1 VVWPCD
7 LDQEMQRET
16 LPGLAQFLVE
26 RRVVGG
32 LAEKRGPSHRL
43 MEDGVDKAGIR
54 TSRPPRHI
62 APFNSSTERPPRKPN
77 PTPLPLYGRIVEQ
90 QWVNTATGTAADD
103 IKYSYDRDGNVLT
116 RNNLAFSNDNET
128 YSYNGLNQLISFT
141 RGTETQSWTLDAAG
155 NWSSFTTSGTTQTRT
170 SNLQNQITT
179 ISGATTPT
187 YDYNGNTLTD
197 DNGTQ
202 YTYDAWNRMVKAVTA
217 GGSTEIDAYDALGR
231 RITVTLNS
239 LPTDYYYSSSGQVLE
254 EIQYLT
260 GGESITDNI
269 WSPVYVN
276 ALFERIINGT
286 PYAVQQDADWNV
298 TTVTKSVINP
308 NTYQYY
314 QQVQEGFVYDPYGK
328 AGTPYLNMPYL
339 FQGGRSDS
347 TTGLYQFGVR
357 DLSPSLG
364 RWMEQDPVRYAGGDS
379 NLYGFLGENPPNA
392 TDPSGMKGNGQVILT
407 WQDKPAG
414 GVFFPLPDPIN
425 GNPSGSTIVTI
436 GEPGFWES
444 LIPIWG
450 SGRSAIN
457 AFQEGHWAWGL
468 FYAGL
473 AASDAFFVGTL
484 ITASSELALKGGLKA
499 CQVGLLNFIKDE
511 AGAVDPNKLFHIFG
525 PAKHKLG
532 TLVTEFGSE
541 LQAYE
546 AIEKAIDAA
555 VSQKGITGL
564 FEETVQVGTQQVTV
578 RGNVINGVVHIGSA
592 WKP

>member
-1 VVWPCD
+1 VVWHCD

-43 MEDGVDKAGIR
+43 MEDGVDKADIR

-90 QWVNTATGTAADD
+90 QWLNTATGTAADD
-103 IKYSYDRDGNVLT
+103 IKYSYDRDGNVLS
-116 RNNLAFSNDNET
+116 RDNLAFSNDNET

-141 RGTETQSWTLDAAG
+141 RGTETQSWSLDAAG
-155 NWSSFTTSGTTQTRT
+155 NWSSFTTNGTTQTRT

-202 YTYDAWNRMVKAVTA
+202 YTYDAWNRMVKAVTT

-260 GGESITDNI
+260 GGENITENL

-276 ALFERIINGT
+276 ALFERIIGGT

-328 AGTPYLNMPYL
+328 TGTPYLNMPYL

-347 TTGLYQFGVR
+347 TTGLYELGAR
-357 DLSPSLG
+357 DYSPTLG
-364 RWMEQDPVRYAGGDS
+364 RWMEQDPIRYGGGDR
-379 NLYGFLGENPPNA
+379 NLYGFLRENPVNS
-392 TDPSGMKGNGQVILT
+392 TDQAGLQEFGGGYA
-407 WQDKPAG
+407 PAG
-414 GVFFPLPDPIN
+414 GYGAIGGYGAMG
-425 GNPSGSTIVTI
+425 GNAVIAVY
-436 GEPGFWES
+436 PGFVAPPS
-444 LIPIWG
+444 L
-450 SGRSAIN
+450 
-457 AFQEGHWAWGL
+457 FQQFLAEMRKYNVPPKITKQILDTMEGTPFPWTAVGKPCMVWAE
-468 FYAGL
+468 
-473 AASDAFFVGTL
+473 
-484 ITASSELALKGGLKA
+484 TANRKLPPKNPRDQLLDSS
-499 CQVGLLNFIKDE
+499 
-511 AGAVDPNKLFHIFG
+511 
-525 PAKHKLG
+525 
-532 TLVTEFGSE
+532 
-541 LQAYE
+541 
-546 AIEKAIDAA
+546 
-555 VSQKGITGL
+555 
-564 FEETVQVGTQQVTV
+564 
-578 RGNVINGVVHIGSA
+578 GNVIAPPRGVRILIWA
-592 WKP
+592 WTFEPRLDNLWTIFADGHFAIRVIFPDGKSFFFDDGEWGGMFGPERVPPYAK